1 MDSPTT
7 TPKEKYPAYLSAD
20 LAERPVLQKSPLFKG
35 SYVRRQL
42 KRHQRLDAF
51 FRFLTFT
58 AALGILLL
66 LGAVLVTLFI
76 GSLPAIRA
84 FGWSFFTTA
93 QWDPVAS
100 KFGALVPIYGT
111 VVTSF
116 LALAIAVPIS
126 FGIALFLTELSPR
139 FLKTPLGIAIELLAA
154 VPSVI
159 YGMWGLFVFAPFLA
173 STVEPWINAHM
184 GTLPVV
190 GRFFSG
196 PNMGIGILPASLILA
211 IMVIPFISAIM
222 RDVFNLVP
230 PMLKESAYGLGAT
243 TWEVVWNI
251 VLPESRLG
259 VIAGIIL
266 GLGRALGETMAVTFV
281 IGNSHELSASLL
293 APGSTISSTLAN
305 EFTEAVGELYT
316 ASLIELGL
324 ILFVIT
330 LLVLAL
336 AKILMAR
343 VQGQMGGKA

>member
-1 MDSPTT
+1 MNIDSGEQDKAFFAT
-7 TPKEKYPAYLSAD
+7 D
-20 LAERPVLQKSPLFKG
+20 LEEPPVLRKSALMTDIFLIKQM
-35 SYVRRQL
+35 R
-42 KRHQRLDAF
+42 KHQRNDAI
-51 FRFLTFT
+51 FRAITFT
-58 AALGILLL
+58 AALFILLL
-66 LGAVLVTLFI
+66 LVAVLATLFH
-76 GSLPAIRA
+76 GSWAAIST
-84 FGWSFFTTA
+84 FGWRFFTTST
-93 QWDPVAS
+93 WDPVNS

-111 VVTSF
+111 LITSF
-116 LALAIAVPIS
+116 LALLFGVPIS

-159 YGMWGLFVFAPFLA
+159 YGMWGLFVFAPFFA
-173 STVEPWINAHM
+173 KNVEPWMDRYLGAVPGI
-184 GTLPVV
+184 GPL
-190 GRFFSG
+190 FSG
-196 PNMGIGILPASLILA
+196 SPMGIGILPAGIILA

-259 VIAGIIL
+259 VLAGVML

-305 EFTEAVGELYT
+305 EFTEAVGSLYS

-330 LLVLAL
+330 FLVLAL
-336 AKILMAR
+336 AKVLMMRLQSQEAS
-343 VQGQMGGKA
+343 K